1 MERYCLR
8 YFGRNRSLYLLI
20 PLSILF
26 SSYVSAQKNIQL
38 PDIMQPKQIKTIM
51 TVVADWQLNHPDKR
65 EKRKDTGWLHGTL
78 FTGMSAWSLLS
89 DDIKYHDALKKVGE
103 KNQWQMGPRIY
114 SADDHCIGQMYLEL
128 YAKYK
133 NPDMIAHLRERF
145 DYILANPSK
154 SRLAYTVHK
163 QGIEN
168 ERWWWCDALFMAP
181 PVWAG
186 LSTVTGDN
194 RYIDFM
200 NSEFKAATNYLYDKK
215 EHLYFRDSRYFTK
228 RENNGKKIF
237 WGRGNGWVIAGLVRV
252 LQHMPADYPDRQMY
266 VRLYKEMANKL
277 ASIQSPDGMWG
288 TSLLDPN
295 SYPEP
300 EVSGSGFFCYAIAW
314 GINQGILD
322 EQKFLPV
329 VTKAWD
335 SLVKCVHTD
344 GKLGNVQPVGNS
356 PNPVTRDMTELYG
369 VGAFLL
375 AGTEM
380 YKISL
385 WKGTENVALSVVNP
399 SGNFCENKTIEL
411 EWGKLKARL
420 PSLTP
425 QNVAVMSGYTGKLL
439 SSQTIDADGN
449 GFVDQLLFQ
458 DDFGSQQEKR
468 YRILAI
474 PQGVD
479 LPKAENLAHSMFVPQ
494 RYDDF
499 AWENDRIAFRM
510 YGPALQNAVGKDQL
524 TSSGIDVWVKSVRYP
539 ILEKWYKSGDYHEDH
554 GEGMDCYGVGTTR
567 GCGGIGI
574 WKNDKLYLSE
584 NYSNWK
590 IIANGP
596 IRTIFE
602 LTFNPW
608 DVAGVKVSE
617 VKRISLD
624 LGSNLN
630 CIESRF
636 KVDDNQQLQVAIGI
650 VLHDANEDSV
660 YTTGDGWIGYWEP
673 TGEGKGTTGCG
684 IVIDQ
689 KVKKKFRRFE
699 KHCGA
704 IVNLPADK
712 KLVYYTGACWDK
724 SGDFAKQDD
733 WVKYLNTFAKN
744 LAHPMILKMGK

>member
-8 YFGRNRSLYLLI
+8 YFGRNRSLHLLI
-20 PLSILF
+20 PLSMLL
-26 SSYVSAQKNIQL
+26 SSCMAVQKDVQL
-38 PDIMQPKQIKTIM
+38 PDVMQPKQIKTIM
-51 TVVADWQLNHPDKR
+51 TVVADWQLNHPDERK
-65 EKRKDTGWLHGTL
+65 KQKDTGWVHGAL
-78 FTGMSAWSLLS
+78 FTGMTAWSLLS
-89 DDIKYHDALKKVGE
+89 DDVKYHDVLKKIGE
-103 KNQWQMGPRIY
+103 KNQWQMGPRVY
-114 SADDHCIGQMYLEL
+114 HADDHCVGQMYLEL
-128 YAKYK
+128 YTKYK
-133 NPDMIAHLRERF
+133 NPEMIAPLLERF
-145 DYILANPSK
+145 DYILANPSE
-154 SRLAYTVHK
+154 SQLAYK
-163 QGIEN
+163 QGIKN
-168 ERWWWCDALFMAP
+168 KDRWWWCDALFMAP
-181 PVWAG
+181 PVWTR
-186 LSTVTGDN
+186 LSAVTGDN
-194 RYIDFM
+194 RYVDFM
-200 NSEFKAATNYLYDKK
+200 NSEFKVTTNYLYDKK
-215 EHLYFRDSRYFTK
+215 EHLYYRDSRYFTM

-237 WGRGNGWVIAGLVRV
+237 WGRGNGWVIAGLARV

-266 VRLYKEMANKL
+266 VRIYKEMADKL
-277 ASIQSPDGMWG
+277 ASIQLSDGMWRA
-288 TSLLDPN
+288 SLLDPDI
-295 SYPEP
+295 YPVP
-300 EVSGSGFFCYAIAW
+300 EASSSSLICYAIAW

-322 EQKFLPV
+322 EQKYLPV

-344 GKLGNVQPVGNS
+344 GKLGNVQPIGFD
-356 PNPVTRDMTELYG
+356 PKEVTSDTTDLYG

-385 WKGTENVALSVVNP
+385 WKGAENIALSVVNP
-399 SGNFCENKTIEL
+399 SGDFCENKTIEL

-439 SSQTIDADGN
+439 LSQTVDADAN
-449 GFVDQLLFQ
+449 GCVDQLLFQ
-458 DDFGSQQEKR
+458 DDFGPQQKKR
-468 YRILAI
+468 YRVLVI
-474 PQGVD
+474 PQGVE

-510 YGPALQNAVGKDQL
+510 YGPALQNATGKDQL

-539 ILEKWYKSGDYHEDH
+539 ILEKWYKSGDYHKDH
-554 GEGMDCYGVGTTR
+554 GEGMDYYEVGPTR

-630 CIESRF
+630 RVESQF
-636 KVDDNQQLQVAIGI
+636 KVDGNQQLQVAIGI
-650 VLHDANEDSV
+650 VLRDVKEKGACS
-660 YTTGDGWIGYWEP
+660 TGDSWIGYWEP
-673 TGEGKGTTGCG
+673 TSEGKGTIGCG
-684 IVIDQ
+684 IVINQ
-689 KVKKKFRRFE
+689 KVKKEFRFFDG
-699 KHCGA
+699 HYGA

-744 LAHPMILKMGK
+744 LAHPIILKIEK

>member
-1 MERYCLR
+1 
-8 YFGRNRSLYLLI
+8 
-20 PLSILF
+20 
-26 SSYVSAQKNIQL
+26 
-38 PDIMQPKQIKTIM
+38 
-51 TVVADWQLNHPDKR
+51 
-65 EKRKDTGWLHGTL
+65 
-78 FTGMSAWSLLS
+78 
-89 DDIKYHDALKKVGE
+89 
-103 KNQWQMGPRIY
+103 
-114 SADDHCIGQMYLEL
+114 
-128 YAKYK
+128 
-133 NPDMIAHLRERF
+133 
-145 DYILANPSK
+145 
-154 SRLAYTVHK
+154 
-163 QGIEN
+163 
-168 ERWWWCDALFMAP
+168 
-181 PVWAG
+181 
-186 LSTVTGDN
+186 
-194 RYIDFM
+194 
-200 NSEFKAATNYLYDKK
+200 
-215 EHLYFRDSRYFTK
+215 
-228 RENNGKKIF
+228 
-237 WGRGNGWVIAGLVRV
+237 
-252 LQHMPADYPDRQMY
+252 
-266 VRLYKEMANKL
+266 
-277 ASIQSPDGMWG
+277 
-288 TSLLDPN
+288 
-295 SYPEP
+295 
-300 EVSGSGFFCYAIAW
+300 
-314 GINQGILD
+314 
-322 EQKFLPV
+322 
-329 VTKAWD
+329 
-335 SLVKCVHTD
+335 
-344 GKLGNVQPVGNS
+344 
-356 PNPVTRDMTELYG
+356 
-369 VGAFLL
+369 
-375 AGTEM
+375 
-380 YKISL
+380 
-385 WKGTENVALSVVNP
+385 
-399 SGNFCENKTIEL
+399 
-411 EWGKLKARL
+411 
-420 PSLTP
+420 
-425 QNVAVMSGYTGKLL
+425 
-439 SSQTIDADGN
+439 
-449 GFVDQLLFQ
+449 
-458 DDFGSQQEKR
+458 
-468 YRILAI
+468 
-474 PQGVD
+474 
-479 LPKAENLAHSMFVPQ
+479 MFVPQ

-510 YGPALQNAVGKDQL
+510 YGPALQNAAGKDQL

-554 GEGMDCYGVGTTR
+554 GEGMDCYGVGATR
-567 GCGGIGI
+567 GCGGTGI